1 MDNISINLVLKSL
14 ENRDKFQQRV
24 IQDLKERIKKLEEE
38 LDFYKTKEKEGN
50 EC

>member
-1 MDNISINLVLKSL
+1 MDNASIQLVLKSL

-24 IQDLKERIKKLEEE
+24 IQDLKERIRSLEEE

-50 EC
+50 